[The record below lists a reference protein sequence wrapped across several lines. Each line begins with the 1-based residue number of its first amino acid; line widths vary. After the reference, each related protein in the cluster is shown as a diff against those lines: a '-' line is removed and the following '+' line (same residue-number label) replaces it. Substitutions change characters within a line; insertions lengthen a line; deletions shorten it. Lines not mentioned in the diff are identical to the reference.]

1 LISKEER
8 RVMRV
13 LRSRK
18 LIALAAAVVVA
29 AAGTGVGLSAV
40 LSRTTLADVTNI
52 HYSIVKFVANDYDS
66 GWIMHPGIVIVQV
79 QEGSLQIT
87 QGSCTPKTVGPGE
100 TFIKVPYVP
109 VRGVSTGRV
118 VFTATFLVPYELPL
132 IMPAT
137 NPCP

>member
-1 LISKEER
+1 
-8 RVMRV
+8 MRV
-13 LRSRK
+13 LRSKK
-18 LIALAAAVVVA
+18 LIALVAAVVVA

-40 LSRTTLADVTNI
+40 LSRTTLADATNI

-66 GWIMHPGIVIVQV
+66 GWIMHPGLVVVQV

-132 IMPAT
+132 IIPAT
-137 NPCP
+137 SPCP